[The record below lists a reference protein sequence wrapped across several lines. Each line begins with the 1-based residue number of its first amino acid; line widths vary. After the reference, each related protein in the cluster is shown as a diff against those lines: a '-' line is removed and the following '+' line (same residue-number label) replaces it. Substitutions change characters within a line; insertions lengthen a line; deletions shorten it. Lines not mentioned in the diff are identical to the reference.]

1 MSDLARSAAA
11 VAPLSTRAERAA
23 PQPVPAAPP
32 TAAVAMAPHSRAAVA
47 PAAVAAAPDRRLSF
61 AYAKRHG
68 VLVREING
76 GNARC
81 AYRAGASPLALAEV
95 RRFLRLPLKIERVED
110 AAFDALLRE
119 AYEAGSDAMQA
130 VEGIEDTTDLAHLAQ
145 ELPEQADLLES
156 EDDAPI
162 IRLINAVLTQAVK
175 ENASDIHIEPFENR
189 LVVRFRVD
197 GVLREVLQ
205 SKRAVAPLVVS
216 RIKVMSKLDI
226 AEKRLPQDGR
236 IGLRIAGRAVDV
248 RVSTVPSGHGE
259 RVVLRILDKQAGRL
273 DLNSLGMDPKTEGLI
288 DELIHKPHGILLVT
302 GPTGSGK
309 TTTLYAAL
317 ERLNDHTRN
326 IMTVEDPIEYYI
338 DGIGQMQVNTKVEM
352 TFARGLRAILRQD
365 PDVVMVGEIRDLETA
380 QIAVQ
385 ASLTGHLVLSTLHT
399 NTAVGAVTRL
409 RDMGI
414 EPFLLSSSLIGVLAQ
429 RLVRVLNPESKQA
442 FQAGEYERRLLNLGP
457 QDPAPTLYRPGRDA
471 GGGYRGRSGV
481 YELVIVDDT
490 MRTMIHDG
498 AAEHELERYAR
509 TLTPSI
515 REDGRAK
522 VLAGETTLEEVLR
535 VTRED

>member
-1 MSDLARSAAA
+1 MDDLAA
-11 VAPLSTRAERAA
+11 VVTAPE
-23 PQPVPAAPP
+23 
-32 TAAVAMAPHSRAAVA
+32 
-47 PAAVAAAPDRRLSF
+47 RRLSF
-61 AYAKRHG
+61 AFAKRHG
-68 VLVREING
+68 VLVKRFVEG
-76 GNARC
+76 VAEC
-81 AYRAGASPLALAEV
+81 ACRPDVSPLAIAEV
-95 RRFLRLPLKIERVED
+95 RRYLRTAMKLERVDEPL
-110 AAFDALLRE
+110 FDALLRS

-130 VEGIEDTTDLAHLAQ
+130 AEGLEDTTDLAHLAQ

-175 ENASDIHIEPFENR
+175 ENASDIHVEPFENR

-236 IGLRIAGRAVDV
+236 ISLRVAGRAVDV
-248 RVSTVPSGHGE
+248 RVSTIPSGHGE
-259 RVVLRILDKQAGRL
+259 RVVLRLLDKQAGRL
-273 DLNSLGMDPKTEGLI
+273 ELNSLGMEAATEKLI
-288 DELIHKPHGILLVT
+288 DDLIFKPHGILLVT

-309 TTTLYAAL
+309 TTSLYAAL
-317 ERLNDHTRN
+317 ERLNDNTRN

-338 DGIGQMQVNTKVEM
+338 DGIGQTQVNTKVEM

-414 EPFLLSSSLIGVLAQ
+414 EPFLLSSSLIGVVAQ
-429 RLVRVLNPESKQA
+429 RLVRVLSPESKQP
-442 FQAGEYERRLLNLGP
+442 FTAGEYERRLLNLKDGERS
-457 QDPAPTLYRPGRDA
+457 PTLYRPGRDPS
-471 GGGYRGRSGV
+471 GGYRGRTGI
-481 YELVIVDDT
+481 YELVVVDDQ

-498 AAEHELERYAR
+498 AAEHDLERYAR

-522 VLAGETTLEEVLR
+522 VLKGETTIEEVLR